1 MKSDICDGCS
11 EPKPN
16 VGKWEDGRRLCG
28 GCKCRIAFARS
39 GFVAKLERELSAA
52 CGERVTIEV
61 TDADGLPV
69 VPKGDA

>member
-1 MKSDICDGCS
+1 MKPEICDGCS

-16 VGKWEDGRRLCG
+16 VGPWSDGRRLCG
-28 GCKCRIAFARS
+28 GCKLRITLARP
-39 GFVAKLERELSAA
+39 GMVRGLERELSAA
-52 CGERVTIEV
+52 LGQRVTIDV